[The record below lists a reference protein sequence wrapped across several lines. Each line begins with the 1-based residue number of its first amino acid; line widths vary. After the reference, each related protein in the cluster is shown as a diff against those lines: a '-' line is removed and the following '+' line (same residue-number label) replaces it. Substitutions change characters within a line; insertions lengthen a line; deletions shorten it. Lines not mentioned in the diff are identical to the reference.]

1 MTSKFNE
8 FLKLWAHMTVV
19 GVVYVSL
26 ALVLAVLALLSM
38 SLFGGILGGLLWV
51 IGLFGFCAYVL
62 TYWLE

>member
-8 FLKLWAHMTVV
+8 FLKLWVHMTVV

-26 ALVLAVLALLSM
+26 ALVLAVIALLSV
-38 SLFGGILGGLLWV
+38 SLFGGIIGGLLWV